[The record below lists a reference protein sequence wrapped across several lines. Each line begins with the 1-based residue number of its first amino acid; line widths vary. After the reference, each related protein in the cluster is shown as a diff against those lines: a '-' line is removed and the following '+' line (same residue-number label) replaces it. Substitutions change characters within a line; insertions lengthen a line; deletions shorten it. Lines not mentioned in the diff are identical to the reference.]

1 MLDTFPPKFNETR
14 LEFSKGTFTRKL
26 KRNQTMQEN
35 RDRVT
40 DGLWEF
46 EFITGLW
53 PQLDQL
59 GKAFQT

>member
-1 MLDTFPPKFNETR
+1 MLDAFPPKFNETR

-40 DGLWEF
+40 DGLREF

-53 PQLDQL
+53 PQLD
-59 GKAFQT
+59 